1 VLHRETI
8 GFEEADK
15 AVQAI
20 IRYQNEEKGLPVC
33 ICVVDD
39 RGDLVQFVR
48 MDGTSPLPVHMAIH
62 KAYTAARL
70 RRDTLEVAERMKQPG
85 TVPDN
90 YGDNMIINVP
100 GGVCIGLKVGGGVF
114 RSVLGAIGVSGLP
127 TGQEDDE
134 LAHIGLKAITG

>member
-1 VLHRETI
+1 VLHKETI

-15 AVQAI
+15 TVQAI
-20 IRYQNEEKGLPVC
+20 IRYQNEINGLPVC

-48 MDGTSPLPVHMAIH
+48 MDGTVPMAAHMARR
-62 KAYTAARL
+62 KAYTAAML
-70 RRDTLEVAERMKQPG
+70 RRDTLEVAERLKQPG
-85 TVPDN
+85 TVPDS
-90 YGDNMIINVP
+90 YGDNMIVNLP

-134 LAHIGLKAITG
+134 LAHIGLKALTE